1 MGRHS
6 IGWKNLW
13 SLTVLVFL
21 RLKPMHPYE
30 LRSVIK
36 LTHKD
41 DFLQLNAGSIYNSIE
56 RLLKAGLIE
65 IVETGR
71 AGRRPERTIYTITRN
86 GEEELV
92 KWLRELLR
100 TPSSDPIPFY
110 AALSFLPALEPSDAL
125 DQLTD
130 RTEQLEAEIQKYR
143 EVLRTVGAQIG
154 RLHLIEVEYALALRT
169 AERRWVIQIIDDLR
183 SEKLSWNPQQLQKV
197 SAQLFTGA
205 MPSTTRKNK
214 SKEAK

>member
-41 DFLQLNAGSIYNSIE
+41 EFLQLNAGSIYNSID
-56 RLLKAGLIE
+56 RLLEAGLIE
-65 IVETGR
+65 ILETSR
-71 AGRRPERTIYTITRN
+71 DGRRPERTVYRITTA
-86 GEEELV
+86 GTEEMLG
-92 KWLRELLR
+92 WLRDLLR
-100 TPSSDPIPFY
+100 TPGPDPIPFY
-110 AALSFLPALEPSDAL
+110 AALSFLPALEPGDAVK
-125 DQLTD
+125 QLAT
-130 RTEQLEAEIQKYR
+130 RRERLGAEIQNYR
-143 EVLRTVGAQIG
+143 EVLKTVGARIG

-169 AERRWVIQIIDDLR
+169 AEQRWVTQVIHDLR
-183 SEKLSWNPQQLQKV
+183 SSKLSWNPKLLQKN
-197 SAQLFTGA
+197 AARLFAEAAPATIQK
-205 MPSTTRKNK
+205 KN
-214 SKEAK
+214 

>member
-41 DFLQLNAGSIYNSIE
+41 DFLQLNVGSIYNSIE

-65 IVETGR
+65 VVETGR
-71 AGRRPERTIYTITRN
+71 AGRRPERTIYAITRS

-92 KWLRELLR
+92 RWLRELLR
-100 TPSSDPIPFY
+100 TPNPDSIPFY

-125 DQLTD
+125 DQLTG

-143 EVLRTVGAQIG
+143 EVLRTVGARIG
-154 RLHLIEVEYALALRT
+154 RLHLVEVEYALALRT

-183 SEKLSWNPQQLQKV
+183 SAKLSWNPKQLQKMA
-197 SAQLFTGA
+197 AQLFA
-205 MPSTTRKNK
+205 DAIPSTTRKK
-214 SKEAK
+214 KKEVK